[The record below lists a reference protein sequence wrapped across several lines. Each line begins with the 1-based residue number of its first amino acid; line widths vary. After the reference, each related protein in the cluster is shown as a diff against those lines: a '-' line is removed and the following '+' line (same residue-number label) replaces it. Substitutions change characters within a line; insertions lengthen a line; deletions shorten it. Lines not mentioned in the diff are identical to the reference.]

1 MMSKPG
7 FRLLPMRASAATAP
21 LDGHSKNVRLLLL
34 AAALC
39 VPAAVSAEPF
49 TEICD
54 QQLPPARVQVRAQF
68 AAPAISFALS
78 VSEIKPLS
86 GTTLPGVSLG
96 LTRVETRVERKVA
109 FNLLQGVGDGRTCAR
124 PQIDLTLELYRANIY
139 VASELA
145 GDDCLVAEVWHHE
158 LRHFGIWQETLST
171 AASELERLMQSHY
184 DGLVLLGTKAEV
196 RGQIDRDLRERWAQ
210 EIEALIARGNIDQ
223 ELLDARDAQEAA
235 GWCDGAL
242 SRLRGK
248 PDRGQP
254 D

>member
-1 MMSKPG
+1 
-7 FRLLPMRASAATAP
+7 MRCSATTATFDRHLKGIWLALSAA
-21 LDGHSKNVRLLLL
+21 V
-34 AAALC
+34 LC

-54 QQLPPARVQVRAQF
+54 QQLPPARVQVRAHF
-68 AAPAISFALS
+68 AAPTISFALS

-86 GTTLPGVSLG
+86 GTPLPGVSLG

-109 FNLLQGVGDGRTCAR
+109 FNLLQAVGDGRTCAR

-158 LRHFGIWQETLST
+158 LRHFGIWQETLTT

-184 DGLVLLGTKAEV
+184 DGLVLLGTEAEV
-196 RGQIDRDLRERWAQ
+196 RGQIERDLRERWAR
-210 EIEALIARGNIDQ
+210 EVEALVARGDIDH
-223 ELLDARDAQEAA
+223 ELLDAHDAQEATA
-235 GWCDGAL
+235 WCDGAL
-242 SRLRGK
+242 SRVKPK
-248 PDRGQP
+248 PDRGRT